1 MFRSI
6 FAIPFAVAALTLSAC
21 GGGTASDA
29 SANNPV
35 TIDVPVS
42 NATEPYVIPWLVAK
56 DQGFFA
62 DRGVIV
68 NKIVPSKGGST
79 TLRNLLSG
87 DLPIGD
93 VGFTSV
99 LESTAAGA
107 PVTVVGGATQSVYG
121 LDFYAKP
128 SNNAVKTIADVK
140 TWAFTNP
147 QSVTQALTFLLPE
160 AAHVNNK
167 VKRTASG
174 GVGEG
179 IALLESGD
187 VDVAVVP
194 TSVVAKGSDKFRL
207 VVSSSDYLK
216 SFQQSVITTTPEYAK
231 SHPKVV
237 KAVVGGYQEAVQWIE
252 KNPAKAAAL
261 YAKYSDI
268 PVDVATIVVEKAVA
282 VDNWGT
288 GFDAAAIETAVRAMK
303 VSGSKVSNDYCS
315 LFDDSFLP
323 DGVAA
328 NLPAACS

>member
-1 MFRSI
+1 MSRSI
-6 FAIPFAVAALTLSAC
+6 FAIPIAIAALTLSAC
-21 GGGTASDA
+21 GGGTGTDA
-29 SANNPV
+29 SADKPV

-56 DQGFFA
+56 DQGYFE

-68 NKIVPSKGGST
+68 DKIVPSKGGST
-79 TLRNLLSG
+79 TLRNLLTG

-121 LDFYAKP
+121 LDFYAKA
-128 SNNAVKTIADVK
+128 SNDAVKTIADVK
-140 TWAFTNP
+140 TWAYTNP

-160 AAHVNNK
+160 AAHVDTK
-167 VKRTASG
+167 VERTASG

-237 KAVVGGYQEAVQWIE
+237 KAVVGGYQEAVEWIE
-252 KNPAKAAAL
+252 KNPAKAAEL

-268 PVDVATIVVEKAVA
+268 PPDVATTIVEKAVA
-282 VDNWGT
+282 VDNWGA
-288 GFDAAAIETAVRAMK
+288 GYDAPAIETAVRAMK
-303 VSGSKVSNDYCS
+303 VSGSKISDDYCD
-315 LFDDSFLP
+315 LFDTSFLP
-323 DGVAA
+323 DGATA
-328 NLPAACS
+328 DLPAACS

>member
-1 MFRSI
+1 MSKCRS
-6 FAIPFAVAALTLSAC
+6 AIPITLAALMLSAC
-21 GGGTASDA
+21 GAPAGTDA
-29 SANNPV
+29 STDDPV

-56 DQGFFA
+56 EQGFFEA
-62 DRGVIV
+62 RGVIV
-68 NKIVPSKGGST
+68 DNIVPSKGGSS

-121 LDFYAKP
+121 LDFYASA
-128 SNNAVKTIADVK
+128 SNDTVNTIADVK
-140 TWAFTNP
+140 KWAYTNP

-160 AAHVNNK
+160 AADIDTV
-167 VKRTASG
+167 VERTASG

-194 TSVVAKGSDKFRL
+194 TSVVAKGSDEFRL

-216 SFQQSVITTTPEYAK
+216 SFQQSVITTTPEYAE

-237 KAVVGGYQEAVQWIE
+237 EAVVGGYHEAVGWIE
-252 KNPAKAAAL
+252 NNPAKAAEL
-261 YAKYSDI
+261 YAEYSDI
-268 PVDVATIVVEKAVA
+268 PVDVATTIVEMAVA
-282 VDNWGT
+282 VDNWGA
-288 GFDAAAIETAVRAMK
+288 GFNAPAVETAVRAMQ
-303 VSGSKVSNDYCS
+303 VSGSTVGSDYCA
-315 LFDDSFLP
+315 LFDGSFLP
-323 DGVAA
+323 ADASSD
-328 NLPAACS
+328 LPEDCS